1 MRPGFTLN
9 PGVICSMFH
18 IFSKRKQN
26 TGDKRA
32 PPPPE
37 SDIIYPES
45 GNRDP
50 GILGLDYRRDLLWEE
65 AAAEAA
71 DTAAVIVQAVI
82 HITHHTVQAEEA
94 IIILPEA
101 TEGHTTH
108 VITGAAAAEDQA
120 ADAASAA
127 YGSL

>member
-9 PGVICSMFH
+9 PGVICPLFH

-32 PPPPE
+32 PTAR
-37 SDIIYPES
+37 ICY
-45 GNRDP
+45 NLF
-50 GILGLDYRRDLLWEE
+50 GIREQGTRNIGLDYRRELLWEE

-71 DTAAVIVQAVI
+71 ATAAVIVQAVI